1 MIIPKLKRVKV
12 SSELE
17 LRNWLN
23 KNSEQ
28 QQEVMIVTCNKK
40 SRDKHISS
48 DQVRDAL
55 SENGWTAGQSY
66 TLDGN
71 LVGHVASHTRL
82 S

>member
-17 LRNWLN
+17 LRNWLA

-28 QQEVMIVTCNKK
+28 RQEVMIVTSNKK
-40 SRDKHISS
+40 SRDKHMSS
-48 DQVRDAL
+48 DQVREAL
-55 SENGWTAGQSY
+55 SEYGWAAGQSY

-71 LVGHVASHTRL
+71 LVGHIVSHT
-82 S
+82 